1 MKQYNKFLIIKFFL
15 IYIIF
20 LFVSGCATKN
30 DELSIENINDPYEG
44 LNRSVFSFNNNLD
57 EYIFKPVARGWKT
70 IPDFPR
76 ENLANLAETAE
87 SPLDIANAILQ
98 FDIEGVRI
106 TLSRFII
113 NLTLGL
119 GGMYDVASSDMFEI
133 EKRNEDFGQTLAI
146 WGLPEGPYTML
157 PIFGPS
163 NIRDAVGRGVDT
175 IFNPLTFVFRMNN
188 FGFETRLPQ
197 PVVSGADQRAK
208 YLGYVDDIESTS
220 LDFYA
225 TMRSLY
231 RQKRQQ
237 DINNGNV
244 EKKKINFSMPDYG
257 DIPSYEDS
265 LEIMIPFS
273 NQENLENIQKYPKKA
288 VPSSNYPDYNEPNT
302 KLLTN

>member
-1 MKQYNKFLIIKFFL
+1 MKQYNEFFKNKIFLILVFIL
-15 IYIIF
+15 ISSCS
-20 LFVSGCATKN
+20 VNKN
-30 DELSIENINDPYEG
+30 NLSLEENNDPYEE
-44 LNRSVFSFNNNLD
+44 LNRSIFSFNNDLD
-57 EYIFKPVARGWKT
+57 KYIFKPVARGWKT

-76 ENLANLAETAE
+76 QNLANLAETAE

-98 FDIEGVRI
+98 LDVKGVRL

-119 GGMYDVASSDMFEI
+119 GGMYDVASSEVFQI
-133 EKRNEDFGQTLAI
+133 EKRNEDFGQTLAV
-146 WGLPEGPYTML
+146 WGVPDGPYTML

-163 NIRDAVGRGVDT
+163 NVRDALGRGVDT

-188 FGFETRLPQ
+188 FGFEARLPQ

-208 YLGYVDDIESTS
+208 FLGYVDDIESTS

-237 DINNGNV
+237 DINNGDL
-244 EKKKINFSMPDYG
+244 EKKKNKF
-257 DIPSYEDS
+257 
-265 LEIMIPFS
+265 
-273 NQENLENIQKYPKKA
+273 
-288 VPSSNYPDYNEPNT
+288 
-302 KLLTN
+302 

>member
-1 MKQYNKFLIIKFFL
+1 MKQYNKFFKNKIFL
-15 IYIIF
+15 ILVFI
-20 LFVSGCATKN
+20 LTSGCSVNKN
-30 DELSIENINDPYEG
+30 NLSLEENNDPYEE
-44 LNRSVFSFNNNLD
+44 LNRSIFSFNNDLD
-57 EYIFKPVARGWKT
+57 KYIFKPVARGWKT

-76 ENLANLAETAE
+76 QNLANLAETAE

-98 FDIEGVRI
+98 LDVKGVRL

-119 GGMYDVASSDMFEI
+119 GGMYDVASSEVFQI
-133 EKRNEDFGQTLAI
+133 EKRNEDFGQTLAV
-146 WGLPEGPYTML
+146 WGVPDGPYTML

-163 NIRDAVGRGVDT
+163 NVRDALGRGVDT

-188 FGFETRLPQ
+188 FGFEARLPQ

-237 DINNGNV
+237 DINNGDA
-244 EKKKINFSMPDYG
+244 EKKKINFNLPDYG

-265 LEIMIPFS
+265 LEIMIPLS
-273 NQENLENIQKYPKKA
+273 NKEKLDNNSKKPKKA
-288 VPSSNYPDYNEPNT
+288 VPSSDYPDYNEPDT
-302 KLLTN
+302 ELLTN